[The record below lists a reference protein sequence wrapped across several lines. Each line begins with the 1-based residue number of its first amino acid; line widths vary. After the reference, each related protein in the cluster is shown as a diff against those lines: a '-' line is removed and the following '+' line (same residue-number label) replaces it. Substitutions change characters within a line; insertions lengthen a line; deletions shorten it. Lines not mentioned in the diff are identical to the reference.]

1 MTRRIGI
8 IGDGQL
14 GMMLC
19 EAAPPLDLETVM
31 LAADAACPAAQQA
44 GTVVVGAMDDTQA
57 LERLI
62 DACEVITY
70 EREDLP
76 PAAIATLR
84 DAEASGRLRCFP
96 PLDCIEML
104 QDKVRQK
111 RWYAENQLES
121 LPFRVVDGS
130 LAALQEAACTLGF
143 PLVQKAP
150 RGGFDG
156 RGVQLLRSDADL
168 RERAW
173 PGETLLE
180 QFAGAFREIAVL
192 VVRGADGEHR
202 HFGPVDMTF
211 EPEFAVLDTV
221 TAPAMISDAVS
232 ERAVDLAMRAITAMQ
247 GVGVFGVELFFL
259 EGGKLFI
266 NEISPRVHNAGHYS
280 LVGCVSTQF
289 EQHLRAVSGLPLAS
303 TELRTPSAMK
313 NILATPALSERGRT
327 ESSGHFAQGDDAT
340 ISWYGKSPARL
351 MRKLGHI
358 AATADTPAE
367 ALALCQ
373 GHWQQI
379 QWGQAVAQGEM
390 ES

>member
-1 MTRRIGI
+1 MTVRVGI

-19 EAAPPLDLETVM
+19 EAAPPLKLATVM
-31 LAADAACPAAQQA
+31 LAADATCPAAQRA
-44 GTVVVGAMDDTQA
+44 GTVVVGAMDDAQA

-62 DACEVITY
+62 EACDVVTY

-76 PAAIATLR
+76 PTTVATLR
-84 DAEASGRLRCFP
+84 DAERRGLLRCFP

-111 RWYAENQLES
+111 RWYAQEKLES
-121 LPFRVVDGS
+121 LPFHVVDGS
-130 LAALQEAACTLGF
+130 LAELEAAAKSLGF

-168 RERAW
+168 RKRAW

-180 QFAGAFREIAVL
+180 QFAGAFRELAVL
-192 VVRGADGEHR
+192 VVRAVDGEHR

-211 EPEFAVLDTV
+211 EPDFAVLDTV
-221 TAPAMISDAVS
+221 TAPAMVSDAVG
-232 ERAVDLAMRAITAMQ
+232 ERAVDLALRAISAMQ
-247 GVGVFGVELFFL
+247 GVGVFGVELFL
-259 EGGKLFI
+259 LDSGELFI

-280 LVGCVSTQF
+280 LVGCASTQF
-289 EQHLRAVSGLPLAS
+289 EQHLRAVSGLSLAS

-327 ESSGHFAQGDDAT
+327 ESSGHFAQGDGT
-340 ISWYGKSPARL
+340 TVSWYGKSPARL
-351 MRKLGHI
+351 MRKLGHV

-367 ALALCQ
+367 ALARCQ
-373 GHWQQI
+373 RHWQQI
-379 QWGQAVAQGEM
+379 QRGQAVAQGET

>member
-1 MTRRIGI
+1 MTKRVGI

-19 EAAPPLDLETVM
+19 EAAPALELHTVM
-31 LAADAACPAAQQA
+31 LASDASCPAAQLA
-44 GTVVVGAMDDTQA
+44 GDVVVGAMDDAQA

-62 DACEVITY
+62 QSCDVVTY

-76 PAAIATLR
+76 RATVAALR
-84 DAEASGRLRCFP
+84 TAEGAGQLRCFP

-111 RWYAENQLES
+111 RWYADNQLES
-121 LPFRVVDGS
+121 LPFRIVDGS
-130 LAALQEAACTLGF
+130 IAALQDAAQSLGY

-156 RGVQLLRSDADL
+156 RGVQLLRSEADL

-192 VVRGADGEHR
+192 VVRAEDGER
-202 HFGPVDMTF
+202 CHFGPVDMTF
-211 EPEFAVLDTV
+211 EPDYAVLDTV

-232 ERAVDLAMRAITAMQ
+232 ERAVDLAMRAIDAMQ
-247 GVGVFGVELFFL
+247 GVGVFGVELFLL
-259 EGGKLFI
+259 EGGDLFI

-280 LVGCVSTQF
+280 LVGCASTQF
-289 EQHLRAVSGLPLAS
+289 EQHLRAVTGLPLAS
-303 TELRTPSAMK
+303 TELRTPTAMK
-313 NILATPALSERGRT
+313 NILATPALSELGRT
-327 ESSGHFAQGDDAT
+327 EDAGHSALGDGST

-358 AATADTPAE
+358 TATADTPAE
-367 ALALCQ
+367 AIALCQ
-373 GHWQQI
+373 LHWQQI
-379 QWGQAVAQGEM
+379 QMGQAVAQGET